1 MLARGA
7 QRGFGAADV
16 CLGFRAS
23 LQQSV
28 GSERDEPVEITAGAG
43 KLLSE
48 HVVIVD
54 NDALLR
60 GRLAAYLT
68 SEGFRVTTAD
78 SAATFRSIMRRE
90 PIDLVLVDITMPG
103 ENGLSLTRFLREQ
116 SEIGVVILTGKGDP
130 IERAIGL
137 EVGADDYIAKPFHL
151 RELLARVRSV
161 LRRIKTRPDRA
172 AGAVAPVVRFAGWRL
187 DLAKRT
193 LTSARGEAVP
203 LTTAEYQL
211 LEAFVAHP
219 NQVLG
224 REQLLQLVVGRKWQP
239 YDRTID
245 QHISRV
251 RRKIERDPKQPEL
264 IKSIRGHGYLFAA
277 QIERER

>member
-1 MLARGA
+1 
-7 QRGFGAADV
+7 
-16 CLGFRAS
+16 
-23 LQQSV
+23 
-28 GSERDEPVEITAGAG
+28 
-43 KLLSE
+43 LSE
-48 HVVIVD
+48 HIVIVD
-54 NDALLR
+54 DDALLR

-68 SEGFRVTTAD
+68 SEGYRVTTAD
-78 SAATFRSIMRRE
+78 SAATFRGIMRRE
-90 PIDLVLVDITMPG
+90 RIDLVLVDITMPG

-130 IERAIGL
+130 IDRAIGL
-137 EVGADDYIAKPFHL
+137 EVGADDYVAKPFHL

-161 LRRIKTRPDRA
+161 LRRTRTRPDRH
-172 AGAVAPVVRFAGWRL
+172 AGAGAPVVRFAGWRL

-224 REQLLQLVVGRKWQP
+224 RERLLQLVVGRKWQP

-251 RRKIERDPKQPEL
+251 RRKLEQDPKQPEL
-264 IKSIRGHGYLFAA
+264 IKSIRGQGYLFAA
-277 QIERER
+277 QIERDR

>member
-1 MLARGA
+1 
-7 QRGFGAADV
+7 
-16 CLGFRAS
+16 
-23 LQQSV
+23 
-28 GSERDEPVEITAGAG
+28 
-43 KLLSE
+43 LSE
-48 HVVIVD
+48 HIVIVD
-54 NDALLR
+54 DDALLR

-68 SEGFRVTTAD
+68 SEGYRVTTAD
-78 SAATFRSIMRRE
+78 SAAAFRSIMRRE
-90 PIDLVLVDITMPG
+90 RIDLVLVDITMPG

-130 IERAIGL
+130 IDRAIGL
-137 EVGADDYIAKPFHL
+137 EVGADDYVAKPFHL

-161 LRRIKTRPDRA
+161 LRRTGTRPDRDPGVA
-172 AGAVAPVVRFAGWRL
+172 APVVRFAGWRL

-224 REQLLQLVVGRKWQP
+224 RERLLQLVVGRKWQP

-251 RRKIERDPKQPEL
+251 RRKLEQDPKQPEL
-264 IKSIRGHGYLFAA
+264 IKSIRGQGYLFAA
-277 QIERER
+277 QVERDR

>member
-1 MLARGA
+1 LDG
-7 QRGFGAADV
+7 ADV
-16 CLGFRAS
+16 YLGFRAA

-28 GSERDEPVEITAGAG
+28 GSGREEPVGIATAAG
-43 KLLSE
+43 GLLAE
-48 HVVIVD
+48 HIVIVD
-54 NDALLR
+54 DDELLR
-60 GRLAAYLT
+60 GRLAAYLAG
-68 SEGFRVTTAD
+68 EGFRVTTAD

-90 PIDLVLVDITMPG
+90 RIDLALVDLTMPG
-103 ENGLSLTRFLREQ
+103 EDGLSLTRFLREQ
-116 SEIGVVILTGKGDP
+116 SDIGVVILTGKGDP

-137 EVGADDYIAKPFHL
+137 EVGADDYVAKPFHL

-161 LRRIKTRPDRA
+161 LRRTKSRSDRDPG
-172 AGAVAPVVRFAGWRL
+172 AGAPVVRFAGWRL
-187 DLAKRT
+187 DLAKRS
-193 LTSARGEAVP
+193 LTSPRGKTVP

-211 LEAFVAHP
+211 LEAFVANP

-224 REQLLQLVVGRKWQP
+224 RERLLQLVAARQWQP

-251 RRKIERDPKQPEL
+251 RRKLERDPKQPDL
-264 IKSIRGHGYLFAA
+264 IKSIRGQGYLFAA

>member
-1 MLARGA
+1 
-7 QRGFGAADV
+7 
-16 CLGFRAS
+16 
-23 LQQSV
+23 
-28 GSERDEPVEITAGAG
+28 
-43 KLLSE
+43 LSE
-48 HVVIVD
+48 HIVIVD
-54 NDALLR
+54 DDELLR
-60 GRLAAYLT
+60 GRLAAYLS

-78 SAATFRSIMRRE
+78 SAATFRTIMRNE

-161 LRRIKTRPDRA
+161 LRRTKPRSDRV
-172 AGAVAPVVRFAGWRL
+172 GGSVAPVVRFAGWRL

-193 LTSARGEAVP
+193 LTSRRGKGVP

-211 LEAFVAHP
+211 LEAFVANP

-224 REQLLQLVVGRKWQP
+224 RDRLLELVAGRKWQP

-245 QHISRV
+245 QHISRL
-251 RRKIERDPKQPEL
+251 RRKLERDPNQPEL
-264 IKSIRGHGYLFAA
+264 IKSIRGQGYLFAA
-277 QIERER
+277 QVERERTRGMR